1 MDINVDYK
9 ELFKTLNK
17 YRVKYLVVGAYA
29 VIYYAEPRFTKD
41 LDIWVDSEP
50 KNARKL
56 YKALKEFKAPLRD
69 MQPEDFT
76 NKHIIY
82 QIGVAPVR
90 VDIIMGL
97 PGINFAKAWEN
108 KVLSK
113 YGNVVINILG
123 LKELIKSKQKTK
135 RMQDKLDLQNLKA
148 VLERKL

>member
-50 KNARKL
+50 KNALKL

-97 PGINFAKAWEN
+97 PGINFANAWEN
-108 KVLSK
+108 KAISK
-113 YGNVVINILG
+113 YGSIVINILG
-123 LKELIKSKQKTK
+123 LEELIKSKQKTK
-135 RMQDKLDLQNLKA
+135 RLQDKLDLQNLKA
-148 VLERKL
+148 VLKRKF